1 MAIPR
6 YWAKDIW
13 LAAIGQITGNAP
25 GDIDPTENLDTYMSK
40 AQLGAAFDL
49 TNAGL
54 QSHSY
59 KTTWRLM
66 TLSVTNPIDKQIDL
80 LAASTNKAGPPQAL
94 HESLARFAK
103 RRSQ

>member
-13 LAAIGQITGNAP
+13 LAAIGQITGNDP
-25 GDIDPTENLDTYMSK
+25 GDIDPTENWDTYMSK

-54 QSHSY
+54 LGQGY
-59 KTTWRLM
+59 TTTWKLM
-66 TLSVTNPIDKQIDL
+66 SLAATNPIDKQIDL